1 MSSKSVIV
9 NTLTFSRVPL
19 IVAWLVLAVVEDFY
33 PSIWLIVTAAVC
45 MFLSGITDALD
56 GMLARRWNVVSP
68 LGKMADPLMD
78 KVFYVVTFPALSWLL
93 LNQGSGEMLHSF
105 VMLLFAILY
114 ILRDLWVEE
123 EMAPTPVFLP
133 GKSHG
138 QRSLVG

>member
-78 KVFYVVTFPALSWLL
+78 KVFYVVTFPHRIHNSCC
-93 LNQGSGEMLHSF
+93 E
-105 VMLLFAILY
+105 
-114 ILRDLWVEE
+114 
-123 EMAPTPVFLP
+123 VF
-133 GKSHG
+133 
-138 QRSLVG
+138 RS